1 MKLIK
6 ELGNYIIFLRKVFR
20 KPERWSEYRKLTM
33 LEIDNIGWDSM
44 GIVSIV
50 SIFVGAVVTVQTAWN
65 MENPLLPSYLIGLA
79 TRDSIIAE
87 FSPTMISLILAG
99 KVGSNIA
106 SGLGTMR
113 VTEQI
118 DALEVMGVNSAT
130 LLVLPKIIAAIVI
143 IPLLI
148 IMSMALGITGGW
160 AAGVATGMCPTTEF
174 IYGLQYEFRPFY
186 MFYAIFKTFIFA
198 FIIVSVSAYRGYFTV
213 GGALEVGKA
222 STKAVVHSS
231 VLIIFINYVLT
242 QLLLT

>member
-6 ELGNYIIFLRKVFR
+6 EIGNYIIFLRKVFR
-20 KPERWSEYRKLTM
+20 KPEKWSEYRKLT
-33 LEIDNIGWDSM
+33 LIEVDNIGWDSL

-130 LLVLPKIIAAIVI
+130 LLVLPKIIAAIII
-143 IPLLI
+143 IPLII
-148 IMSMALGITGGW
+148 IMSMALGIFGGW
-160 AAGVATGMCPTTEF
+160 AAGVATGMCPSAEF

-231 VLIIFINYVLT
+231 VLIIFLNYVLT